1 MFKLTREFYMDG
13 ENVIDKELVLYSHV
27 GSLFHSALSS
37 EKKSERDSLWFFFR
51 GEAAVTQATM

>member
-37 EKKSERDSLWFFFR
+37 EKKSERDSL
-51 GEAAVTQATM
+51 